1 MGGLRSSAVGRVER
15 DSSDDCEIVMR
26 PKIVKTTEMA
36 AGRFLRLDLIEY
48 NDSKCV
54 ARKWEAAQ
62 RQKAQAAVYI
72 LAVLKP
78 SNRLI
83 VLRQYRVPIDAYC
96 IECPAG
102 LIDDGEEPSVA
113 AAREL
118 MEETGYVGKVEWQSG
133 PTCSSAGMT
142 GEMVTI
148 FRMTVDETLPENKT
162 PKQHLDDGEEIDVNL
177 IPLNKLEEYLK
188 ERVQA
193 GDKLD
198 SRIAAWSAAFSIN
211 N

>member
-1 MGGLRSSAVGRVER
+1 
-15 DSSDDCEIVMR
+15 MR

-36 AGRFLRLDLIEY
+36 AGRFLRLDLLEY
-48 NDSKCV
+48 NDSKGV

-113 AAREL
+113 AVREL
-118 MEETGYVGKVEWQSG
+118 MEETGYVGKIEWQSG

-162 PKQHLDDGEEIDVNL
+162 PKQRLDDGEEIDVNL

-198 SRIAAWSAAFSIN
+198 SRIAAWCAAFSMSN
-211 N
+211 E

>member
-1 MGGLRSSAVGRVER
+1 
-15 DSSDDCEIVMR
+15 MR
-26 PKIVKTTEMA
+26 PEIFKTTEMA

-48 NDSKCV
+48 HDSKGV

-78 SNRLI
+78 SNRLV
-83 VLRQYRVPIDAYC
+83 VLRQYRAPIDAYC

-102 LIDDGEEPSVA
+102 LIDEGEEPAVA
-113 AAREL
+113 AVREL
-118 MEETGYVGKVEWQSG
+118 KEETGYVGKIEWQSG

-162 PKQHLDDGEEIDVNL
+162 PQQHLDDGEEIDVSL

-198 SRIAAWSAAFSIN
+198 SRIAAWCAAFTMLN
-211 N
+211 A

>member
-1 MGGLRSSAVGRVER
+1 MGGLRSSAVGRVEC
-15 DSSDDCEIVMR
+15 DSPDDCEIVMR

-48 NDSKCV
+48 NDSKGV

>member
-1 MGGLRSSAVGRVER
+1 
-15 DSSDDCEIVMR
+15 MR
-26 PKIVKTTEMA
+26 PEIIKTTEMA

-48 NDSKCV
+48 HDSKGV

-78 SNRLI
+78 SNRLV
-83 VLRQYRVPIDAYC
+83 VLRQYRAPIDAYC

-102 LIDDGEEPSVA
+102 LIDEGEEPSVTA
-113 AAREL
+113 VREL
-118 MEETGYVGKVEWQSG
+118 KEETGYVGKIEWQSG
-133 PTCSSAGMT
+133 ATCSSAGMT

-162 PKQHLDDGEEIDVNL
+162 PQQHLDDGEEIDVNL
-177 IPLNKLEEYLK
+177 IPLNKLDDYLK
-188 ERVQA
+188 ERIQA

-198 SRIAAWSAAFSIN
+198 SRIAAWCAAFSMLN
-211 N
+211 A

>member
-1 MGGLRSSAVGRVER
+1 MHIGH
-15 DSSDDCEIVMR
+15 VMR
-26 PKIVKTTEMA
+26 PEIIKTTEMA
-36 AGRFLRLDLIEY
+36 AGRFLRMDLIEY
-48 NDSKCV
+48 HDSKGV

-78 SNRLI
+78 SNRLV
-83 VLRQYRVPIDAYC
+83 VLRQFRVPIDAYC

-102 LIDDGEEPSVA
+102 LIDEGEEPSVA
-113 AAREL
+113 AIREL
-118 MEETGYVGKVEWQSG
+118 KEETGYVGTIEWQSG

-148 FRMTVDETLPENKT
+148 FRMTVDETLPENKN
-162 PKQHLDDGEEIDVNL
+162 PQQHLDDGEEIDVNL
-177 IPLNKLEEYLK
+177 IPLNKLDDYLK

-198 SRIAAWSAAFSIN
+198 SRIAAWCAAFSIHN
-211 N
+211 

>member
-1 MGGLRSSAVGRVER
+1 
-15 DSSDDCEIVMR
+15 MR
-26 PKIVKTTEMA
+26 PEIVKTTELA
-36 AGRFLRLDLIEY
+36 AGRFLRLDLLEY
-48 NDSKCV
+48 TDSKGV

-78 SNRLI
+78 SNRLV
-83 VLRQYRVPIDAYC
+83 VLRQFRVPIDAYC

-113 AAREL
+113 AIREL
-118 MEETGYVGKVEWQSG
+118 KEETGYVGTIEWQSG

-148 FRMTVDETLPENKT
+148 FRMSVDETLPENKT
-162 PKQHLDDGEEIDVNL
+162 PQQHLDDGEEIDVNL
-177 IPLNKLEEYLK
+177 IPLNKLE
-188 ERVQA
+188 A
-193 GDKLD
+193 S
-198 SRIAAWSAAFSIN
+198 SRSGTEPCS
-211 N
+211 

>member
-1 MGGLRSSAVGRVER
+1 M
-15 DSSDDCEIVMR
+15 DMR
-26 PKIVKTTEMA
+26 PEIIKTTEMV
-36 AGRFLRLDLIEY
+36 AGRFLRMDLIEY
-48 NDSKCV
+48 HDSKGV

-78 SNRLI
+78 SNRLV
-83 VLRQYRVPIDAYC
+83 VLRQYRAPIDAYC

-102 LIDDGEEPSVA
+102 LIDEGEEPSVA
-113 AAREL
+113 AVREL
-118 MEETGYVGKVEWQSG
+118 KEETGYVGKIEWQSG

-162 PKQHLDDGEEIDVNL
+162 PQQHLDDGEEIDVNL

-188 ERVQA
+188 ERVQT

-198 SRIAAWSAAFSIN
+198 SRIAAWCAAFSMSN
-211 N
+211 E

>member
-1 MGGLRSSAVGRVER
+1 MGGLRSSAVGCVER
-15 DSSDDCEIVMR
+15 DFPDDCEIVMI

-48 NDSKCV
+48 HDSKGV

>member
-1 MGGLRSSAVGRVER
+1 
-15 DSSDDCEIVMR
+15 MR
-26 PKIVKTTEMA
+26 PEIIKTTEMA

-48 NDSKCV
+48 HDSKGV

-78 SNRLI
+78 SNRLV
-83 VLRQYRVPIDAYC
+83 VLRQYRAPIDAYC

-102 LIDDGEEPSVA
+102 LIDEGEEPSVA
-113 AAREL
+113 AVREL
-118 MEETGYVGKVEWQSG
+118 KEETGYVGKIEWQSG

-148 FRMTVDETLPENKT
+148 FRMTIDETLPENKT
-162 PKQHLDDGEEIDVNL
+162 PQQHLDDGEEIDVNL

-198 SRIAAWSAAFSIN
+198 SRIAAWCAAFTMLN
-211 N
+211 A

>member
-1 MGGLRSSAVGRVER
+1 
-15 DSSDDCEIVMR
+15 MR
-26 PKIVKTTEMA
+26 PEIIKTTEMA

-48 NDSKCV
+48 HDSKGV

-78 SNRLI
+78 SNRLV
-83 VLRQYRVPIDAYC
+83 VLRQYRAPIDAFC
-96 IECPAG
+96 TECPAG
-102 LIDDGEEPSVA
+102 LIDEGEEPAVA
-113 AAREL
+113 AVREL
-118 MEETGYVGKVEWQSG
+118 KEETGYVGKIEWQSG

-162 PKQHLDDGEEIDVNL
+162 PQQQLDDGEEIDVNL
-177 IPLNKLEEYLK
+177 IPLNKLDDYLK
-188 ERVQA
+188 ERIQA

-198 SRIAAWSAAFSIN
+198 SRIAAWCAAFSIKN
-211 N
+211 

>member
-1 MGGLRSSAVGRVER
+1 
-15 DSSDDCEIVMR
+15 MR

-36 AGRFLRLDLIEY
+36 AGRFLRLDLLEY
-48 NDSKCV
+48 NDSKGV

-118 MEETGYVGKVEWQSG
+118 MEETGSVGKVEWQSG

-177 IPLNKLEEYLK
+177 IPLNRLEEYLK

-198 SRIAAWSAAFSIN
+198 SRIDSWCAAFSMIN
-211 N
+211 